1 MKKRYSLFLF
11 IFILFLSSCSLK
23 QKNLSS
29 KDVMDKMNTAQDQ
42 VKNVKIGVELQPVEQ
57 DIAIKGTSF
66 YDFENKRYLQE
77 IGKDDRMYEDA
88 DGFISA
94 YKHIQLKSSEEL
106 YHDYFRD
113 QVQYESNP
121 LQYWSHIDEEII
133 DHFDLEEKE
142 HTYILRY
149 DGTEQ
154 ERDTLLNDWI
164 KEERKLEK
172 KRKAFVNWSGDET
185 FVARQFDIEFHIDP
199 KTFRLKRYHEAI
211 EYEEDQQREAERF
224 NREVNLLYQDYNKLE
239 KVSKP
244 EIEEQR

>member
-11 IFILFLSSCSLK
+11 IFILFLSSCSLN

-29 KDVMDKMNTAQDQ
+29 KDVMDIMNTAQDQ
-42 VKNVKIGVELQPVEQ
+42 VKNVKIVVELQTVEQ
-57 DIAIKGTSF
+57 DIAIKVTSF

-121 LQYWSHIDEEII
+121 LQYGLI
-133 DHFDLEEKE
+133 
-142 HTYILRY
+142 
-149 DGTEQ
+149 
-154 ERDTLLNDWI
+154 
-164 KEERKLEK
+164 
-172 KRKAFVNWSGDET
+172 
-185 FVARQFDIEFHIDP
+185 
-199 KTFRLKRYHEAI
+199 
-211 EYEEDQQREAERF
+211 
-224 NREVNLLYQDYNKLE
+224 
-239 KVSKP
+239 
-244 EIEEQR
+244 

>member
-57 DIAIKGTSF
+57 DIAMKGTSF

-88 DGFISA
+88 DGFIFA

-121 LQYWSHIDEEII
+121 LQYGLI
-133 DHFDLEEKE
+133 
-142 HTYILRY
+142 
-149 DGTEQ
+149 
-154 ERDTLLNDWI
+154 
-164 KEERKLEK
+164 
-172 KRKAFVNWSGDET
+172 
-185 FVARQFDIEFHIDP
+185 
-199 KTFRLKRYHEAI
+199 
-211 EYEEDQQREAERF
+211 
-224 NREVNLLYQDYNKLE
+224 
-239 KVSKP
+239 
-244 EIEEQR
+244 